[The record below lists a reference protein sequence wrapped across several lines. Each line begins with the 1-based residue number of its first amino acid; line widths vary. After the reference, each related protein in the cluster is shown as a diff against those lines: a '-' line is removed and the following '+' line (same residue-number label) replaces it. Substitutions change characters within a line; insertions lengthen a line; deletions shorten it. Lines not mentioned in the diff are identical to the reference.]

1 MAPPLDTVARWP
13 VGSAAAGVVRRTGT
27 GVVRRTGTGGVR
39 QTGAGPGTLGVETVE
54 ETGDRDTPYP
64 WASVTKLLVAL
75 AVLLATEEGTLG
87 LDDPAGPPGSTVR
100 HLLAHASGLGPDSP
114 RPLTA
119 PGRRRI
125 YSNIGFEVL
134 ADTLA
139 HHSGMPF
146 TDYLAQ
152 GVVLPLDMTRTE
164 LPPGSS
170 PASGARGPLRDLL
183 VLAGELLVPRLVSPS
198 SMAIATAVAFPGLA
212 GVLPGFG
219 RFDPCD
225 WGLGLEI
232 RDGKAPHWTGA
243 RNSPG
248 TFGHFGQSG
257 GFLWVDPEAEVACAA
272 LSDTSFGPWAVTA
285 WPALADAVIERWA
298 ATSPAPGSL
307 DPGAPEAL
315 A

>member
-1 MAPPLDTVARWP
+1 MAHPLEAVARWP
-13 VGSAAAGVVRRTGT
+13 VTSAAVGVVRKSGT
-27 GVVRRTGTGGVR
+27 V
-39 QTGAGPGTLGVETVE
+39 VETVDQ
-54 ETGDRDTPYP
+54 TGDLDTQYP

-75 AVLLATEEGTLG
+75 AVLVATEEGTLG

-114 RPLTA
+114 RPISA

-146 TDYLAQ
+146 TDYLAH
-152 GVVLPLDMTRTE
+152 GVVLPLEMSRTE
-164 LPPGSS
+164 IPPGSS
-170 PASGARGPLRDLL
+170 PASGARGSVRDLL
-183 VLAGELLVPRLVSPS
+183 VLAGELLAPRLVSPS
-198 SMAIATAVAFPGLA
+198 SVAAATSVAFPGLA

-225 WGLGLEI
+225 WGLGFEI
-232 RDGKAPHWTGA
+232 RDGKAPHWTGT
-243 RNSPG
+243 RNSPR
-248 TFGHFGQSG
+248 TFGHFGRSG
-257 GFLWVDPEAEVACAA
+257 SFLWVDPEAQLACGA
-272 LSDTSFGPWAVTA
+272 LSDGAFGPWAITA
-285 WPALADAVIERWA
+285 WPVLADAVVERWA
-298 ATSPAPGSL
+298 VPGPAPDSHHSRE
-307 DPGAPEAL
+307 PEVPEAL